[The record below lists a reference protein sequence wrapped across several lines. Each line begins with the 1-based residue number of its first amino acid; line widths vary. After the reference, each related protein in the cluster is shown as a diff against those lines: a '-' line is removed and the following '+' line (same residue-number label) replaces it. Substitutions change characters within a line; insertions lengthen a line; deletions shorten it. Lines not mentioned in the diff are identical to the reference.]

1 LKKNIIVKLIG
12 SMLIL
17 ISFAPL
23 LQTKNFQLGLELIWF
38 VLGMIWFYSGLIMKK
53 NSAYRPLD
61 RPLYVLHTFYLLGIF
76 YIIFI
81 KPKSWNKTF
90 DLFDFK
96 IDQIKLINISIVLS
110 VASLISHFSSKRPKN
125 TNKLPSH

>member
-1 LKKNIIVKLIG
+1 MVKLIG
-12 SMLIL
+12 IMLIL

-38 VLGMIWFYSGLIMKK
+38 GLGMIWFYSGLIMKK

-61 RPLYVLHTFYLLGIF
+61 RPLYVLHTFYLLSIL

-81 KPKSWNKTF
+81 KPKSWNQTF

-96 IDQIKLINISIVLS
+96 IDQIKLITIPIMLSILS
-110 VASLISHFSSKRPKN
+110 IISHFSSKKSKN
-125 TNKLPSH
+125 TNNLPSR